1 MPLSINIDR
10 ERCMGSG
17 NCAFHAPN
25 TFDLDDE
32 MKAIVIDPG
41 GNSEDKISLAVDGC
55 PPLAIWS
62 DRWVHTNT
70 PPPRTRPLVVGA
82 RPPAHH
88 WSRNHSKRRD
98 PRRCRSSVTNSPR

>member
-32 MKAIVIDPG
+32 MKAIVVNADGDPD
-41 GNSEDKISLAVDGC
+41 DKIRLAVDGC
-55 PPLAIWS
+55 PTLALS
-62 DRWVHTNT
+62 LDDAS
-70 PPPRTRPLVVGA
+70 GA
-82 RPPAHH
+82 
-88 WSRNHSKRRD
+88 
-98 PRRCRSSVTNSPR
+98 